1 MVAPGTAS
9 GRLYADDGAPGRP
22 WGRRKDR
29 GEVAVAMSNVLVVA
43 AGTAEHARSLPFSAV
58 TFGAISLIAF
68 VALLGLTWS
77 FRNTSNRH
85 R

>member
-1 MVAPGTAS
+1 
-9 GRLYADDGAPGRP
+9 
-22 WGRRKDR
+22 
-29 GEVAVAMSNVLVVA
+29 MSNVLVVA

-58 TFGAISLIAF
+58 TFGAISLITF